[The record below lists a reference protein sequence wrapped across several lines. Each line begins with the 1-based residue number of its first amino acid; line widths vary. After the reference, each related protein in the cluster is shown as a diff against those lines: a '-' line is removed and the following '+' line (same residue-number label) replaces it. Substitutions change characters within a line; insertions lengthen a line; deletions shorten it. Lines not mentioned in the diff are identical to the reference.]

1 MRLLEE
7 IRSLMGN
14 YHVKSGIYHY
24 HRSEFKQAV
33 DFFRKALRDEPNLTE
48 GDLRTARYYLTQ
60 TFVDSAEKLETKG
73 DLEAAARDYARAAEV
88 SPDFPDIRYRLGRVL
103 EQLDRG
109 EEAIEEYRRAIAC
122 SEPYLAARIALAFC
136 LLRAGRDDEAA
147 TAFDEAL
154 ALRIERIREPF
165 EKGIRRLREGMRA
178 EAEEFFRETF
188 HSSPERFADLV
199 RVSLDFLKA
208 AEYEKALAAL
218 DEAIALSPKFA
229 DLHNSRGIALA
240 ELGRLDE
247 GIAAFRRSAS
257 LNPDYMV
264 PKLNLAFAQLR
275 AGQFKEAESQL
286 EAVLE
291 QDPNQTAA
299 SAKLEELRT
308 GRAAETRRATPRGSA
323 R

>member
-7 IRSLMGN
+7 IRSMMGN

-24 HRSEFKQAV
+24 YRSEFKQAV
-33 DFFRKALRDEPNLTE
+33 DFFRKALRDEPNLGE
-48 GDLRTARYYLTQ
+48 GDRRTARYYLTQ
-60 TFVDSAEKLETKG
+60 TFVDSAEKLEAKG
-73 DLEAAARDYARAAEV
+73 DLEAAARDFARAAEV
-88 SPDFPDIRYRLGRVL
+88 SPDYPDIRFRLGRVL
-103 EQLDRG
+103 EQLDRID
-109 EEAIEEYRRAIAC
+109 EAIEEYRRAIAC

-136 LLRAGRDDEAA
+136 LLRAGRDEDAA
-147 TAFDEAL
+147 TAFEEAL
-154 ALRIERIREPF
+154 ALKIQRIRDPY
-165 EKGIRRLREGMRA
+165 EKGIRRLKEGMRS
-178 EAEEFFRETF
+178 EAQEFFRETF
-188 HSSPERFADLV
+188 LAAPERFADLV
-199 RVSLDFLKA
+199 RVSLDLLKEG
-208 AEYEKALAAL
+208 EYEKALEAL

-247 GIAAFRRSAS
+247 AIGAFRRSAS

-275 AGQFKEAESQL
+275 AGLFKEAESQL

-308 GRAAETRRATPRGSA
+308 GRAAETRRSAPRST